1 MGVVFHLRDALRG
14 FPRLVG
20 LLAALLVVC
29 LSVSS
34 GWSSCRVPQILR
46 RSSPGGRVVV
56 SDAGMAVQAL
66 LLATSLPLNMVVPL
80 TMGRCVRLYLSRMV
94 RYP

>member
-1 MGVVFHLRDALRG
+1 MGVGFHLRDALRG

-20 LLAALLVVC
+20 LLAALLEVC
-29 LSVSS
+29 LPVSN
-34 GWSSCRVPQILR
+34 GWSSYRVPQVLLL
-46 RSSPGGRVVV
+46 SSPGGKVVV

-80 TMGRCVRLYLSRMV
+80 TPGRCVRLYLSRMV